1 MAARP
6 DPPTAAE
13 LRASLGHP
21 VIDTDGHLVEFMPVF
36 EEYLDEFGGPRA
48 VEHYRRGKAWFTAD
62 DETRQ
67 ARHLAKPPWGYPVE
81 TGDHLTSMLPALL
94 EERLGELGIDYVV
107 LHPSPKRIGVPHLAD
122 DTLRQPLCRALNAYT
137 ADLVRPHAEHLTAT
151 AVIPMHTPTEAIE
164 ELEYAVHTLGMKT
177 SMLASYVTRS
187 GDPAAHGG
195 GAWWDNLALDSAYD
209 YDPVWAAFQRLGV
222 VPAFHS
228 GSIGLGSRVSSSNS
242 LYNFIGHFA
251 ETQASIAKALVLGGV
266 TRRFPDLPFAFET
279 AGVTWAATM
288 FADLVDLW
296 AARNRERV
304 GRNDP
309 VHFDLTRA
317 RDAFARHASPR
328 LQQRAGDLSS
338 LLARMSWL
346 PDADLERHLDEYA
359 VAGVSDPRDVVER
372 FARRCYF
379 GCEGSDR
386 FTFLAF
392 ARDVLPFETPLKPIF
407 TTDMGHFTSTPMA
420 ELLPTAYRSVLD
432 GRLSAEDFRA
442 LTFANP
448 VEMFT
453 TANPDFFAGTAV
465 EKPVADEGAR

>member
-1 MAARP
+1 MAARRGP
-6 DPPTAAE
+6 RGAAE
-13 LRASLGHP
+13 LRAALGHP

-36 EEYLDEFGGPRA
+36 EEYLAEFGGARA
-48 VEHYRRGKAWFTAD
+48 VEHYRRGKAWFAAAA
-62 DETRQ
+62 ERRQ
-67 ARHLAKPPWGYPVE
+67 ADHLAKPPWGYPVDTE
-81 TGDHLTSMLPALL
+81 DHLTSMLPALL
-94 EERLGELGIDYVV
+94 EERLGELGMDYVV

-122 DTLRQPLCRALNAYT
+122 DALRQPLCRALNAYT

-151 AVIPMHTPTEAIE
+151 AVIPMHTPVEAIE

-177 SMLASYVTRS
+177 SMVASYVTRQ
-187 GDPAAHGG
+187 GATATIGR
-195 GAWWDNLALDSAYD
+195 AWWDNLALDSAYD
-209 YDPVWAAFQRLGV
+209 YDPVWEAFQRLGV

-228 GSIGLGSRVSSSNS
+228 GSIGLGSRISWSNS

-251 ETQASIAKALVLGGV
+251 ESQASIAKALVLGGV

-296 AARNRERV
+296 AARNGERV
-304 GRNDP
+304 RRNDP
-309 VHFDLTRA
+309 VHFDLGRA
-317 RDAFARHASPR
+317 REAFERYASFR
-328 LQQRAGDLSS
+328 LKDRVGDLATI
-338 LLARMSWL
+338 LDRMSWL
-346 PDADLERHLDEYA
+346 SDADLDHHLDEFA
-359 VAGVSDPRDVVER
+359 AARVSEANDFVER

-392 ARDVLPFETPLKPIF
+392 ARDVLPFETELKPIF
-407 TTDMGHFTSTPMA
+407 ATDMGHFTSTPMD
-420 ELLPTAYRSVLD
+420 ELLPTAHRAVED
-432 GRLSAEDFRA
+432 GRLCPDDFRA

-453 TANPDFFAGTAV
+453 TANPDFFVGTAV
-465 EKPVADEGAR
+465 EKHVVDEGAR